1 MSEFMDQ
8 STKGTQPMFPR
19 ESESYRPA
27 GEPQVNTARA
37 LDPHTSIEDYSRVML
52 QYTQNRMSGFARL
65 DDEKASPAS
74 RSSRSSDTGNESGD
88 SASGVLARQA
98 DGRNSTARSS
108 SSSLGNSSF
117 GTGEKFNPTKDHS

>member
-8 STKGTQPMFPR
+8 STKGTQPMFPTG
-19 ESESYRPA
+19 SEDYRPSA
-27 GEPQVNTARA
+27 EPHINTSRA

-65 DDEKASPAS
+65 DDDKGSSGS
-74 RSSRSSDTGNESGD
+74 RSGSDTGNESGD

-108 SSSLGNSSF
+108 SASLSNPPLSN
-117 GTGEKFNPTKDHS
+117 GEKLNSIKDQP